1 MLDRDLVLLAN
12 TDYWWAS
19 EG

>member
-1 MLDRDLVLLAN
+1 MLDRDLVILAN